1 MIKTQIKKAFNAV
14 KDLASNVTLT
24 QKNNT
29 AYNFGT
35 DAVTATSTVT
45 KTIKGLLVEQKRQ
58 RNDNSQ
64 QSGSNLGSSMGMSFQ
79 FQSVDLQNPDI
90 YDTITMA
97 NGDVWRMVPP
107 YKDDGYIITVNV
119 AKEA

>member
-1 MIKTQIKKAFNAV
+1 MGYDSMIKAQIKKAFNAV

-35 DAVTATSTVT
+35 NAVTATSTVT

-58 RNDNSQ
+58 RGDA
-64 QSGSNLGSSMGMSFQ
+64 NLGSSLGMSFQ

-97 NGDVWRMVPP
+97 NGDVWKMVPP
-107 YKDDGYIITVNV
+107 YNDDGYLITVNV